1 MTSRIIL
8 ELITREGF
16 NFDEVVQDQANGQR
30 VDLSDCELIQ
40 HISVI
45 DSFRDEFI
53 KYIEQHGLS
62 ALMRRE
68 TLTEALVAPGTT
80 SSTIELLLQGFLK
93 ALSVGTELVIVDPY
107 FFAKTTDASYPNLIQ
122 NVLLPVLPRLR
133 TLTVIT
139 LPNKVDTALVA
150 NISHALTLH
159 APNLSVFHKTT
170 TTFHDRFWINPVSS
184 TGFICGS
191 SLNGLGK
198 KYALVD
204 HLQQSDAKDVINAL
218 RKQGL
223 L

>member
-93 ALSVGTELVIVDPY
+93 ALSVGNELVIVDPY

-184 TGFICGS
+184 KGFICGS